1 MGKTAKRKGPRKAY
15 LKRFSSATVNS
26 GTGPT
31 PNREVLSDLH
41 HRAANVGKVIYD
53 RNGVRLEDRDP
64 AKIFSEDERLETLWQ
79 GDWRQG
85 LSYYNKINLTC
96 GKYGKT
102 ELYFRGQSWFFI
114 KEDGIVKTVKRS
126 ILYGSRD
133 RAMRAYNMGT
143 ICWVERAP
151 LEPTKAPTVGPKL
164 NLERISFKDK
174 APPG

>member
-15 LKRFSSATVNS
+15 LKRFSSAMVNS
-26 GTGPT
+26 GTGPS

-41 HRAANVGKVIYD
+41 HRAARMGQHFVD
-53 RNGVRLEDRDP
+53 RNP
-64 AKIFSEDERLETLWQ
+64 AHIFSEDERLEALWQ

-85 LSYYNKINLTC
+85 LAHFNKINLSC
-96 GKYGKT
+96 GRYGKT

-114 KEDGIVKTVKRS
+114 KEDGIVKTTKRS
-126 ILYGSRD
+126 ILYSSRD

-151 LEPTKAPTVGPKL
+151 LP
-164 NLERISFKDK
+164 S